1 MSPDT
6 PNPSA
11 LSTGERLGL
20 VLDARRIAQAELAR
34 RLGVSPSTVNHWL
47 TDRNKLGLDDC
58 KLIGKA
64 TDVNP
69 VWLGFGVGPMD
80 ASPAP
85 ESPPVIVP
93 PPERISTPP
102 PQPPARAQPSRRPR
116 KAA

>member
-1 MSPDT
+1 MSHDT
-6 PNPSA
+6 PNYAAMKPC
-11 LSTGERLGL
+11 ERLGV
-20 VLDARRIAQAELAR
+20 VLDVKNVSQAELAR

-58 KLIGKA
+58 KAIGKA
-64 TDVNP
+64 TDVNE

-80 ASPAP
+80 ASAEP

-102 PQPPARAQPSRRPR
+102 PQPPARAQPPKRR